1 MRFETL
7 NSMYQV
13 DVTDGGKF
21 KVTKIEELRESTFNA
36 VGVPRISESMRLQV
50 GARAFFD
57 TWSTSRVVRI
67 VADEAKGATKS

>member
-13 DVTDGGKF
+13 DVTDGGGF
-21 KVTKIEELRESTFNA
+21 KVTKIESLKDSPFNA
-36 VGVPRISESMRLQV
+36 VGVPRISASMRIEV

-67 VADEAKGATKS
+67 VSDDAKEPAKS